1 VTRAEEEEVEMPDDG
16 ARRRAKVNINTAGE
30 QELAAVRDIGPARA
44 RRVIEY
50 RRKHGTFRTVEELTQ
65 VPGFA
70 ETLTDDL
77 RRTIR
82 V

>member
-1 VTRAEEEEVEMPDDG
+1 MFKG
-16 ARRRAKVNINTAGE
+16 ARRSEKRVNINTAGE
-30 QELAAVRDIGPARA
+30 RELAEVADIGPRRA

-50 RRKHGTFRTVEELTQ
+50 RERHGTFRSIDQLTE

-70 ETLTDDL
+70 ETLTDNL
-77 RRTIR
+77 RRTIK

>member
-1 VTRAEEEEVEMPDDG
+1 MADEG
-16 ARRRAKVNINTAGE
+16 ARKGQANRRVNINTANE
-30 QELAAVRDIGPARA
+30 EELASVKDIGPGRA
-44 RRVIEY
+44 RRVVEY
-50 RRKHGTFRTVEELTQ
+50 RKQHGSFRTVEELTQ